1 MIRVAKDLY
10 SREVLLKTAY
20 SFTDRVYLHLAQDEK
35 HWIVSWKPREGQD
48 LDAGEFENELIAQA
62 LRENLLKETSAL
74 RQVILVRAFAS
85 TVMDDCPGDAVPD
98 PEGDAPQ
105 PPAEE
110 EPVSDAERAAI
121 LRGWFDG
128 Q

>member
-35 HWIVSWKPREGQD
+35 DWIVSWKPREGQD
-48 LDAGEFENELIAQA
+48 LDAGEFENELIAQS
-62 LRENLLKETSAL
+62 LRENLLKETSTL
-74 RQVILVRAFAS
+74 RQVILARAFAS
-85 TVMDDCPGDAVPD
+85 TVMDDRPGDTVSD
-98 PEGDAPQ
+98 PSGDMPQ
-105 PPAEE
+105 LPAEDT
-110 EPVSDAERAAI
+110 PVSDAERAAI